1 MTQEFMQGERVSRDI
16 RFPCYCEICG
26 VVLETERDAD
36 VVTITHASHGTRKGF
51 CCLRDCEPNGANVE
65 GGDYL

>member
-1 MTQEFMQGERVSRDI
+1 MTAEFMRCDWVTKDL

-26 VVLETERDAD
+26 TVLESERDAD

-51 CCLRDCEPNGANVE
+51 CCLRDCEPNGANIE
-65 GGDYL
+65 GDDYL